1 MWCIKQVGYE
11 YYINDTDNWHLD
23 KDILGD
29 ENDRMYSANN
39 CVLVPNELNVM
50 AQTKK
55 RNKYGKG
62 VQYLPKRN
70 KPYRAYVN
78 INGKSVGLGYYS
90 TAEEANA
97 EYVKARQ
104 TQVNVLKEKYK
115 VALS

>member
-55 RNKYGKG
+55 EINMVK
-62 VQYLPKRN
+62 VFN
-70 KPYRAYVN
+70 TYRRERSLIVHILILMVN
-78 INGKSVGLGYYS
+78 L
-90 TAEEANA
+90 
-97 EYVKARQ
+97 
-104 TQVNVLKEKYK
+104 
-115 VALS
+115 